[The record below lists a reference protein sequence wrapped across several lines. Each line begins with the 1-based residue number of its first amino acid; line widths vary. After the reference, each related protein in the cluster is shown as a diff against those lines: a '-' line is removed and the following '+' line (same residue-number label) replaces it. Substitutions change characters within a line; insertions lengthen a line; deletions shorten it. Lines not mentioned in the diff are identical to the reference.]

1 VVIALKSTL
10 CIILLALSLVPSYNG
25 DSSILVDTG
34 HGGYPLEVD
43 ELSEFRDLARQNGF
57 TVHLKPLKSVD
68 LHKYCL
74 VISANPDNSF
84 SQKECSLL
92 KEYLVQGGTFFLMG
106 SGDYKNRD
114 HSDVCNPLLKALQSS
129 MQLNDDQ
136 LKDTINSGE
145 SYIPLFDTWRPHPMT
160 RNLPPISLYSP
171 ESVICGE
178 RGYPLLQGNA
188 STVSKD
194 TDGSIL
200 CPVQKE
206 ITLLAV
212 ERIGKGDLLVG
223 GSAGF
228 VSGLVFAGHE
238 AFAEALLSHV
248 STERVTIPSYKEAFQ
263 GASIVIGK
271 DCRPEVDMKGA
282 ETLSRILQ
290 GHISDSSGLVII
302 GGPQVN
308 PFLSKINQYLPI
320 KFKKGHDWHLANN
333 NENLY
338 GQQYG
343 IIAVITTDTPILV
356 VAGLGGTGT
365 AGALTILEHIE
376 DHNLRYTYNY
386 YGEAV
391 LIEVS
396 GDTNLDGINQE
407 SEHWNISIL

>member
-1 VVIALKSTL
+1 MKSTL

-25 DSSILVDTG
+25 GSFILVDTG

-43 ELSEFRDLARQNGF
+43 NLSEFRDLAREHGF
-57 TVHLKPLKSVD
+57 TVHLKPLKTAD
-68 LHKYCL
+68 IHKYCL
-74 VISANPDNSF
+74 VISANPDISF
-84 SQKECSLL
+84 SQGECSLL
-92 KEYLVQGGTFFLMG
+92 KEYLKQGGTFFLMG

-145 SYIPLFDTWRPHPMT
+145 LYIPLFDTWRPHPMT

-171 ESVICGE
+171 ESVIVGE

-188 STVSKD
+188 STTSKD
-194 TDGSIL
+194 TDGTIL
-200 CPVQKE
+200 CPVQE
-206 ITLLAV
+206 AITLLAV
-212 ERIGKGDLLVG
+212 ERMGKGDLLVG

-238 AFAEALLSHV
+238 AFAEALLSYV
-248 STERVTIPSYKEAFQ
+248 STERVTISSYKEAFQ

-282 ETLSRILQ
+282 EALSRILQ
-290 GHISDSSGLVII
+290 GQISSSGLVII

-320 KFKKGHDWHLANN
+320 KFKKRQTWYLANS
-333 NENLY
+333 NEVFY

-343 IIAVITTDTPILV
+343 IIAVITADIPILV

-365 AGALTILEHIE
+365 AGAIAMLEQIE

-391 LIEVS
+391 LIEVT
-396 GDTNLDGINQE
+396 GDTNLDGITQE

>member
-1 VVIALKSTL
+1 MIALKSTL

-25 DSSILVDTG
+25 GSFILVDTG

-43 ELSEFRDLARQNGF
+43 NLSEFRDLAREHGF
-57 TVHLKPLKSVD
+57 TVHLKPLKRVD

-74 VISANPDNSF
+74 VISANPDISF
-84 SQKECSLL
+84 SQGECSLL
-92 KEYLVQGGTFFLMG
+92 KEYLIQGGTFFLMG

-129 MQLNDDQ
+129 IQLNDDQ

-171 ESVICGE
+171 ESVILGE

-212 ERIGKGDLLVG
+212 ERMGKGDLLVG

-238 AFAEALLSHV
+238 PFVEALLSYV
-248 STERVTIPSYKEAFQ
+248 STERATISSYKEAFQ

-271 DCRPEVDMKGA
+271 DCRPEVDVKGA
-282 ETLSRILQ
+282 EVLSRILQ
-290 GHISDSSGLVII
+290 GHISSSGLVII
-302 GGPQVN
+302 GGPQAN

-320 KFKKGHDWHLANN
+320 KFKKRQTWYLANN
-333 NENLY
+333 NEVFY

-343 IIAVITTDTPILV
+343 IIAVITADIPILV

-365 AGALTILEHIE
+365 SGAVAMLEQIE

-391 LIEVS
+391 LIEVT